1 MEVKEF
7 IDSFNELERN
17 KGIIANVNPEFFFE
31 MSKKLIDRIK
41 ELEELE
47 EEHRKINGELQ
58 KETTDFQKCWYHID
72 ELCKARDNCEK
83 KAYDSDEEKL
93 KWSDFDLHLF
103 ERDIIQKLI
112 ERKF

>member
-72 ELCKARDNCEK
+72 ELCKARDYYEK
-83 KAYDSDEEKL
+83 KAYDADEEKL
-93 KWSDFDLHLF
+93 KWSDFDLFLF
-103 ERDIIQKLI
+103 QRDTIKKLI